1 MRDSGLTAGRDDG
14 IVAGGVQPANATP
27 MSANGRPVL
36 RFFLSFVSYDR
47 NEAPN
52 CIPYFGT
59 GTCHFGSIPVL
70 LEGGAYVGH

>member
-36 RFFLSFVSYDR
+36 RFFYPLLVTIETKHRIAFRTLEQEPATSD
-47 NEAPN
+47 
-52 CIPYFGT
+52 PYQ
-59 GTCHFGSIPVL
+59 C
-70 LEGGAYVGH
+70 YWKVGPM